1 MTSIYLLLF
10 RDLIKQLRWR
20 FPVLI
25 GWTALVGLGEGISVV
40 LLLPLLS
47 WMGVAIARSQGS
59 TVIKLL
65 DRGLALVGVTGPL
78 GVLGAIIVI
87 AAIQTTLSIALV
99 WWTAILARRY
109 QSQRQLLLFGA
120 LMRAKWS
127 FIVNKKSGEMTNAI
141 ITESERLGA
150 AFTICLSLL
159 ASVVVT
165 IIYIVLSMLVSWQ
178 VTAILIGLSIAGALA
193 MAHLYTRTYAAG
205 QSQAPL
211 NAEFQTVLNEYFTG
225 AKFIKA
231 SVGIDRAT
239 ARIESLILKVE
250 KANATASSLP
260 GTIRSLLEFLAFAGL
275 ATILVLSS
283 RWISVAA
290 GNAVVVLALFG
301 RLFPRITTLQAQ
313 LHHLNW
319 NVPALEVIEK
329 LQTAAEAEK
338 ERQEGSSETLRIDR
352 PTVLTI
358 HDLQVKLGERVAL
371 DGVNLTLPIPGLLA
385 IVGRSGAGKST
396 LVHALLGLAEPSE
409 GTIRLGAH
417 DLAAAPLSAWRRLI
431 GYVPQET
438 ILFHASI
445 RENLTLVHPSVSD
458 AEIKIAAQRAHAY
471 DFIQALPKGF
481 DTIIGDQGVK
491 LSGGQRQRLGI
502 ARALLGN
509 PVLLLLDEAMSA
521 LDGQS
526 ETEVLRALEELRG
539 QMGILLVAHRLA
551 AARTADV
558 ICVFDTGRVVETG
571 SWNELMSRKKRL
583 YALAEAQSFTE
594 DRTTVALENTR

>member
-1 MTSIYLLLF
+1 
-10 RDLIKQLRWR
+10 
-20 FPVLI
+20 V
-25 GWTALVGLGEGISVV
+25 
-40 LLLPLLS
+40 
-47 WMGVAIARSQGS
+47 
-59 TVIKLL
+59 
-65 DRGLALVGVTGPL
+65 
-78 GVLGAIIVI
+78 
-87 AAIQTTLSIALV
+87 
-99 WWTAILARRY
+99 
-109 QSQRQLLLFGA
+109 
-120 LMRAKWS
+120 
-127 FIVNKKSGEMTNAI
+127 
-141 ITESERLGA
+141 TESERLGG

-159 ASVVVT
+159 ASLVITVV
-165 IIYIVLSMLVSWQ
+165 YFALALVIAWQ
-178 VTAILIGLSIAGALA
+178 VTLSLIGFALA
-193 MAHLYTRTYAAG
+193 AGLVMVRLYEKTYAGG
-205 QSQAPL
+205 QNLAPL
-211 NAEFQTVLNEYFTG
+211 NAEFQSRLGEYFMG

-231 SVGIDRAT
+231 SAGIDRAT
-239 ARIESLILKVE
+239 ARIEFLVHKLE
-250 KANATASSLP
+250 KTTAIANSLP
-260 GTIRSLLEFLAFAGL
+260 GTVRSLLEFFALVALAGV
-275 ATILVLSS
+275 LVLSS
-283 RWISVAA
+283 SWTGAA
-290 GNAVVVLALFG
+290 AANIVVVLALFG
-301 RLFPRITTLQAQ
+301 RLFPRITNIQAQ

-319 NVPALEVIEK
+319 NIPAVGIIGE
-329 LQTAAEAEK
+329 LQAAAEAEG
-338 ERQEGSSETLRIDR
+338 ERQDHSSERLRVDR

-409 GTIRLGAH
+409 GTIRLGAY
-417 DLAAAPLSAWRRLI
+417 DLAAAPLSAWRRAI

-594 DRTTVALENTR
+594 DRATVALESTR

>member
-47 WMGVAIARSQGS
+47 WMGVAIASSQGS

-178 VTAILIGLSIAGALA
+178 VTAILIGLSITGALA

-417 DLAAAPLSAWRRLI
+417 DLAAAPLSAWRRAI

>member
-417 DLAAAPLSAWRRLI
+417 DLAAAPLSAWRRAI

>member
-47 WMGVAIARSQGS
+47 WMGVAIASSQGS

-417 DLAAAPLSAWRRLI
+417 DLAAAPLSAWRRAI

-583 YALAEAQSFTE
+583 YALNEAQSPIG
-594 DRTTVALENTR
+594 DRTTSALESTR

>member
-47 WMGVAIARSQGS
+47 WMGVAIASSQGS

-165 IIYIVLSMLVSWQ
+165 IIYIVLSMFVSWQ

-417 DLAAAPLSAWRRLI
+417 DLAAAPLSAWRRAI

-445 RENLTLVHPSVSD
+445 RENLTLVQPSVSD

-594 DRTTVALENTR
+594 DRTTVAFESTR

>member
-1 MTSIYLLLF
+1 
-10 RDLIKQLRWR
+10 
-20 FPVLI
+20 
-25 GWTALVGLGEGISVV
+25 
-40 LLLPLLS
+40 
-47 WMGVAIARSQGS
+47 MGVAIARSQGS

-417 DLAAAPLSAWRRLI
+417 DLAAAPLSAWRRAI

>member
-1 MTSIYLLLF
+1 
-10 RDLIKQLRWR
+10 
-20 FPVLI
+20 
-25 GWTALVGLGEGISVV
+25 
-40 LLLPLLS
+40 
-47 WMGVAIARSQGS
+47 
-59 TVIKLL
+59 
-65 DRGLALVGVTGPL
+65 
-78 GVLGAIIVI
+78 
-87 AAIQTTLSIALV
+87 
-99 WWTAILARRY
+99 
-109 QSQRQLLLFGA
+109 
-120 LMRAKWS
+120 
-127 FIVNKKSGEMTNAI
+127 
-141 ITESERLGA
+141 
-150 AFTICLSLL
+150 
-159 ASVVVT
+159 
-165 IIYIVLSMLVSWQ
+165 
-178 VTAILIGLSIAGALA
+178 
-193 MAHLYTRTYAAG
+193 
-205 QSQAPL
+205 
-211 NAEFQTVLNEYFTG
+211 
-225 AKFIKA
+225 
-231 SVGIDRAT
+231 
-239 ARIESLILKVE
+239 
-250 KANATASSLP
+250 LP
-260 GTIRSLLEFLAFAGL
+260 GTVRSLLEFFALVALAGV
-275 ATILVLSS
+275 LVLSS
-283 RWISVAA
+283 SWTGAA
-290 GNAVVVLALFG
+290 AANIVVVLALFG
-301 RLFPRITTLQAQ
+301 RLFPRITTIQAQ

-319 NVPALEVIEK
+319 NVPAVGIIGE
-329 LQTAAEAEK
+329 LQAAAEAEG
-338 ERQEGSSETLRIDR
+338 ERQDDSSERLRVDR

-417 DLAAAPLSAWRRLI
+417 DLAAAPLSAWRRAI

-471 DFIQALPKGF
+471 DFIQALPRGF

-594 DRTTVALENTR
+594 DRATVALESTR

>member
-47 WMGVAIARSQGS
+47 WMGVAIASSQGS

-417 DLAAAPLSAWRRLI
+417 DLAAAPLSAWRRAI